1 LRCFFAVGKKKKKK
15 KLKKGVCGSLVGGG
29 LFSVENGSEK
39 L

>member
-15 KLKKGVCGSLVGGG
+15 LKEGVCGSIVGGG